1 MSKYS
6 FGNGQY
12 VVYARNEQEA
22 RQVISQ
28 ELRRFDNIK
37 GLMSKLLTENG
48 QAMQNFIDNTSEDRL
63 NIHFNDEHSGIY
75 DIDPTAK
82 GEVRQRNMQN
92 DVFSYD
98 LAYRYPEIEGHNA
111 NFRLAHEMGHLM
123 LNPSNVQRQTLDKHS
138 NSRQVAGLIR
148 RDESNNQFYGTEIQE
163 NAINLI
169 AQLAIRGDT
178 KADDII
184 TGKVDLSEFNSYKRC
199 DDLVKLLAVS
209 MRNDFDKEISFEE
222 LAQNKIDSIIT
233 HEDGTQEPANTFFYG
248 ILNDSSMVENEFDK
262 YLGKGA
268 WRELNEAFAELYKSD
283 ISKERF
289 ELIFQ
294 NAQGLIQEFA
304 SLRFQ
309 DKYKQTIVRNG
320 GFNIPNLEN
329 KLQMLQEMTGQE
341 VRMTE
346 KQEQEVEL
354 PEGYSINEFG
364 EIIRPV
370 RDEQQPQVQ
379 RQEQESRTSRLG
391 ATINPRSYA
400 EHLQPISQQNENKL
414 SIKQKIAQFLQKN
427 DLFMNMSF
435 VERFVHQQLD
445 VLPEPTQD
453 IRESATDNN
462 TTRAT
467 NTTNRTR
474 EDFIN
479 QLTNFGAYR
488 NLPPIQR
495 MSDPQKL
502 EEMRR
507 KMEQHTQANN
517 NPER

>member
-6 FGNGQY
+6 FGNDQY

-22 RQVISQ
+22 RQIISQ
-28 ELRRFDNIK
+28 ELKRFDSIK
-37 GLMSKLLTENG
+37 RLMSNLLKDNG

-63 NIHFNDEHSGIY
+63 NIHFNDELSGIY

-82 GEVRQRNMQN
+82 GEVRQRNMQ
-92 DVFSYD
+92 DDIFYYD

-123 LNPSNVQRQTLDKHS
+123 LNPSNAQRQTLDKQS

-148 RDESNNQFYGTEIQE
+148 RDEVDNHFYGEEIQE
-163 NAINLI
+163 NAINLL
-169 AQLAIRGDT
+169 AQLAIRGDA

-184 TGKVDLSEFNSYKRC
+184 TGKVDVSEFNSYKKC

-209 MRNDFDKEISFEE
+209 MRNDFDKEMSFEQ
-222 LAQNKIDSIIT
+222 LTQNKIDSLIT
-233 HEDGTQEPANTFFYG
+233 HYDGTQEPANTFFYG

-262 YLGKGA
+262 YLGNGA
-268 WRELNEAFAELYKSD
+268 WRELNEAFSELYKTN

-304 SLRFQ
+304 NARFQ
-309 DKYKQTIVRNG
+309 DKYKEAVVRNG
-320 GFNIPNLEN
+320 GFNVPTIEN
-329 KLQMLQEMTGQE
+329 KLKMINVMTGQRVQTIE
-341 VRMTE
+341 S
-346 KQEQEVEL
+346 QEQQMEM

-364 EIIRPV
+364 EIIRPA
-370 RDEQQPQVQ
+370 RTEQ
-379 RQEQESRTSRLG
+379 
-391 ATINPRSYA
+391 
-400 EHLQPISQQNENKL
+400 LQSNMQQQNQNKL
-414 SIKQKIAQFLQKN
+414 SLKQRVAQFLQRN
-427 DLFMNMSF
+427 NLFMNLSF
-435 VERFVHQQLD
+435 VENFVHQQLD
-445 VLPEPTQD
+445 VLPSPAQE
-453 IRESATDNN
+453 
-462 TTRAT
+462 TRASTANRSRTEFENWIT
-467 NTTNRTR
+467 NNG
-474 EDFIN
+474 
-479 QLTNFGAYR
+479 QLR

-507 KMEQHTQANN
+507 KMEQGRQSDDEIN
-517 NPER
+517 R